1 MKLLIAITA
10 LVVHPHGTPFRP
22 FPGMKK
28 AASGWRQRGSEA
40 DITDGLIRCIFLLG

>member
-10 LVVHPHGTPFRP
+10 LVVHPHGTPFCP

-28 AASGWRQRGSEA
+28 AACGWRQRRLSQTACFGV
-40 DITDGLIRCIFLLG
+40 IFLLC